1 MIGIIGVDRVLRAAI
16 ILGTTAPLLAQAQP
30 PRFRSGIDLV
40 TVDVLVT
47 DGTRAVTGLTAE
59 DFELRDSGVVQTIDA
74 VSVDTVPVSM
84 LLALDTSNSV
94 EGLTLA
100 HLKDAASAAV
110 NALAKDD
117 RAAILTFAEAVTLRA
132 PWGTPSAAMHDALAR
147 ATAGGSTSLYDA
159 AYTALTLRD
168 DLPGRRPLVVLF
180 SDGGDTSSWLPSR
193 AVLERARRSD
203 AVVYLVAL
211 RQPRLDTRLEYRSGI
226 ELWNTDGGFPGGT
239 PPVVE
244 LAAMTGGRMVIADR
258 PERLRDAFAAAVTQ
272 FRSRY
277 LITYRP
283 QGVDATGWHPIDVR
297 LKVRR
302 ATVTAR
308 RGYSR

>member
-1 MIGIIGVDRVLRAAI
+1 MIAPSRVFSPGIFAVM
-16 ILGTTAPLLAQAQP
+16 TALLVPQGQP

-47 DGTRAVTGLTAE
+47 DGTRAVTGLTAD
-59 DFELRDSGVVQTIDA
+59 DFELRDSGVVQTIDS

-94 EGLTLA
+94 EGPTLE

-110 NALAKDD
+110 STLAKDD
-117 RAAILTFAEAVTLRA
+117 RAAVLTFAEAVTLRA
-132 PWGTPSAAMHDALAR
+132 PWGTPSAAMHEAIAR

-168 DLPGRRPLVVLF
+168 DQPGRRPLVVLF
-180 SDGGDTSSWLPSR
+180 SDGGDTSSWLSSR

-211 RQPRLDTRLEYRSGI
+211 RQPRLDTRLEYRSGV
-226 ELWNTDGGFPGGT
+226 ELWSGDGGFPLAT

-244 LAAMTGGRMVIADR
+244 LATMTGGRIVIADR
-258 PERLRDAFAAAVTQ
+258 PDRLRDAFAAAVTQ

-277 LITYRP
+277 LLTYRP

-297 LKVRR
+297 LKSRR
-302 ATVTAR
+302 GTVTAR

>member
-1 MIGIIGVDRVLRAAI
+1 MTVFRPGV
-16 ILGTTAPLLAQAQP
+16 ILCALPLLLAQAQP

-47 DGTRAVTGLTAE
+47 DGARAVTGLTAG
-59 DFELRDSGVVQTIDA
+59 DFELRDSGVVQTIDS
-74 VSVDTVPVSM
+74 VGVDTVPVSM
-84 LLALDTSNSV
+84 LLALDVSNSV
-94 EGLTLA
+94 EGSTLT
-100 HLKDAASAAV
+100 HLKEAASAAV

-117 RAAILTFAEAVTLRA
+117 RAAIVTFADAVTLRA
-132 PWGTPSAAMHDALAR
+132 PWGTPSGATHAAIAG
-147 ATAGGSTSLYDA
+147 ATAGGSTSLFDA

-168 DLPGRRPLVVLF
+168 DQPGRRPLVVLF
-180 SDGGDTSSWLPSR
+180 SDGGDTSSWLPAR

-211 RQPRLDTRLEYRSGI
+211 RQPRIDTRLEYRSGI
-226 ELWNTDGGFPGGT
+226 ELWSGDGGFPPAT

-244 LAAMTGGRMVIADR
+244 LVAMTGGRTLIADR

-283 QGVDATGWHPIDVR
+283 QGVDATGWHPIEVR
-297 LKVRR
+297 LK
-302 ATVTAR
+302 AKGGTVTAR

>member
-1 MIGIIGVDRVLRAAI
+1 MRTWIALPLV
-16 ILGTTAPLLAQAQP
+16 LLAVQAQP
-30 PRFRSGIDLV
+30 PRFKSGIDLV

-47 DGTRAVTGLTAE
+47 DGPNAVTGLTAD
-59 DFELRDSGVVQTIDA
+59 DFDVRDSGVVQTIDTI
-74 VSVDTVPVSM
+74 SVDTVPVSM
-84 LLALDTSNSV
+84 LLALDISNSV
-94 EGLTLA
+94 EGSTLA
-100 HLKDAASAAV
+100 HLKVAASTAV
-110 NALAKDD
+110 NALAKGD
-117 RAAILTFAEAVTLRA
+117 RAAVLTFAEAVTLRA
-132 PWGTPSAAMHDALAR
+132 PWGLPSPAMDAAIAG

-168 DLPGRRPLVVLF
+168 DEPGRRPLVVLF

-211 RQPRLDTRLEYRSGI
+211 RQPRIDTRLEYRSGV
-226 ELWNTDGGFPGGT
+226 ELWSGDGGFPPAT

-244 LAAMTGGRMVIADR
+244 LAAMTGGRTVIADR

-283 QGVDATGWHPIDVR
+283 QGVDATGWHPIEVR
-297 LKVRR
+297 LRVRR

>member
-1 MIGIIGVDRVLRAAI
+1 MRAAAVS
-16 ILGTTAPLLAQAQP
+16 TLLVSMLAAQAQP
-30 PRFRSGIDLV
+30 PRFRSGIDVV

-47 DGTRAVTGLTAE
+47 DGTRAVTGLAAD
-59 DFELRDSGVVQTIDA
+59 DFELRDSGVVQTIDSI
-74 VSVDTVPVSM
+74 SVDTVPVSM
-84 LLALDTSNSV
+84 LLALDISNSV
-94 EGLTLA
+94 EGLTLT

-110 NALAKDD
+110 DALGRDD
-117 RAAILTFAEAVTLRA
+117 RAAILTFADAVTLRA
-132 PWGTPSAAMHDALAR
+132 PWGAPSAATHTAIAR

-159 AYTALTLRD
+159 AYAALTMRD
-168 DLPGRRPLVVLF
+168 DLPARRPLVVLF
-180 SDGGDTSSWLPSR
+180 SDGGDTSSWLPAR

-211 RQPRLDTRLEYRSGI
+211 RQPRLDSRLEYRSGV
-226 ELWNTDGGFPGGT
+226 ELWSGDGGFPAAT
-239 PPVVE
+239 PPVVQ
-244 LAAMTGGRMVIADR
+244 LTSITGGRMVIADR

-277 LITYRP
+277 LIAYRP
-283 QGVDATGWHPIDVR
+283 HGVDATGWHPIDVR

>member
-1 MIGIIGVDRVLRAAI
+1 VIVLGRVFRPGTILLAAS
-16 ILGTTAPLLAQAQP
+16 LLAQAQP

-47 DGTRAVTGLTAE
+47 DGTRAVTGLSAD
-59 DFELRDSGVVQTIDA
+59 DFEVRDTGVLQTIDT

-100 HLKDAASAAV
+100 HLKEAASAAV
-110 NALAKDD
+110 NALATDD
-117 RAAILTFAEAVTLRA
+117 RVAILTFADAVTLRA
-132 PWGTPSAAMHDALAR
+132 PWSTPSAATHDAIAR

-168 DLPGRRPLVVLF
+168 DQPGRRPLVVLF
-180 SDGGDTSSWLPSR
+180 SDGGDTSSWLPAR

-211 RQPRLDTRLEYRSGI
+211 RQPRLDTRLEYRSGV
-226 ELWNTDGGFPGGT
+226 ELWSGDGGFPPAT
-239 PPVVE
+239 PPAVE
-244 LAAMTGGRMVIADR
+244 LASMTGGRMVIADR

-283 QGVDATGWHPIDVR
+283 HAVDAAGWHPIDVR

-302 ATVTAR
+302 GTITAR

>member
-1 MIGIIGVDRVLRAAI
+1 MR
-16 ILGTTAPLLAQAQP
+16 TATALLAATTCVLNAQGQP
-30 PRFRSGIDLV
+30 PRFRSGIDVV

-47 DGTRAVTGLTAE
+47 DGSRVVTGLHAD
-59 DFELRDSGVVQTIDA
+59 DFEVRDTGVLQAIDA

-84 LLALDTSNSV
+84 LLALDLSNSV
-94 EGLTLA
+94 EGTTLA
-100 HLKDAASAAV
+100 HLKEAASAAV
-110 NALAKDD
+110 DALAKDD
-117 RAAILTFAEAVTLRA
+117 RAAVLTFAGAVTVRA
-132 PWGTPSAAMHDALAR
+132 AWGTPSPAMHDAIAA

-168 DLPGRRPLVVLF
+168 DQPSRRPLVVLF
-180 SDGGDTSSWLPSR
+180 SDGGDTSSWLPAR

-211 RQPRLDTRLEYRSGI
+211 HAPRFDTRLEYRSGV
-226 ELWNTDGGFPGGT
+226 ELWEGDGGFPPAT
-239 PPVVE
+239 PPIVE
-244 LAAMTGGRMVIADR
+244 LAAMTGGRIVIADR
-258 PERLRDAFAAAVTQ
+258 PERLRDAFASAVSQ

-283 QGVDATGWHPIDVR
+283 QGVGATGWHPIDVR
-297 LKVRR
+297 LKTRR
-302 ATVTAR
+302 GTIVAR

>member
-1 MIGIIGVDRVLRAAI
+1 MTVAGRVCSPGAI
-16 ILGTTAPLLAQAQP
+16 LIALPLLLAQAQP

-47 DGTRAVTGLTAE
+47 DGTRAVTGLAAD
-59 DFELRDSGVVQTIDA
+59 DFEVRDSGVVQTIDSI
-74 VSVDTVPVSM
+74 SVDTVPVSM
-84 LLALDTSNSV
+84 LLALDISNSV
-94 EGLTLA
+94 EGTTLA

-110 NALAKDD
+110 GALAKDD
-117 RAAILTFAEAVTLRA
+117 RAAILTFADAVTLRA
-132 PWGTPSAAMHDALAR
+132 PWGTPSVAMHTAIAG

-168 DLPGRRPLVVLF
+168 DQPGRRPLVVLF
-180 SDGGDTSSWLPSR
+180 SDGGDTSSWLPAR

-211 RQPRLDTRLEYRSGI
+211 RRPRIDTRLEYRSGV
-226 ELWNTDGGFPGGT
+226 ELWSGDGGFPPET

-244 LAAMTGGRMVIADR
+244 LSAMTGGRMLIADR
-258 PERLRDAFAAAVTQ
+258 PERLRDAFSAAVTQ
-272 FRSRY
+272 FRSPY
-277 LITYRP
+277 LITFRP
-283 QGVDATGWHPIDVR
+283 QGVDATGWHPIEVR
-297 LKVRR
+297 LKGRGAR
-302 ATVTAR
+302 GATVTAR

>member
-1 MIGIIGVDRVLRAAI
+1 MIRPGW
-16 ILGTTAPLLAQAQP
+16 ILLVFPLLLGQTQ
-30 PRFRSGIDLV
+30 PRFRSGVDLV

-47 DGTRAVTGLTAE
+47 DGTSAVTGLTAD
-59 DFELRDSGVVQTIDA
+59 DFEVRDSGVVQAINS

-84 LLALDTSNSV
+84 LLALDISNSV
-94 EGLTLA
+94 EGSTLA

-117 RAAILTFAEAVTLRA
+117 RAAVLTFADAVTLRA
-132 PWGTPSAAMHDALAR
+132 AWGLPSSAMHAAI
-147 ATAGGSTSLYDA
+147 AGAAAGGSTSLYDA

-168 DLPGRRPLVVLF
+168 DQPGRRPLVVLF
-180 SDGGDTSSWLPSR
+180 SDGGDTSSWLPPR

-211 RQPRLDTRLEYRSGI
+211 RQPRIDARLEYRSGV
-226 ELWNTDGGFPGGT
+226 ELWKDDGGFPPAT
-239 PPVVE
+239 PPIVE
-244 LAAMTGGRMVIADR
+244 LSAMTGGRMLIADR

-283 QGVDATGWHPIDVR
+283 QGVDATGWHPLDVR
-297 LKVRR
+297 LKARR

>member
-1 MIGIIGVDRVLRAAI
+1 MRAGAVA
-16 ILGTTAPLLAQAQP
+16 LLAVSLLAQAQP

-47 DGTRAVTGLTAE
+47 DGTRAVTGLSAD
-59 DFELRDSGVVQTIDA
+59 DFEVRDSGVVQTIDT
-74 VSVDTVPVSM
+74 VSVGTVPVSM

-94 EGLTLA
+94 EGLTLT
-100 HLKDAASAAV
+100 HLKEAASAAV
-110 NALAKDD
+110 NALATDD
-117 RAAILTFAEAVTLRA
+117 RVAILTFADAVTLRA
-132 PWGTPSAAMHDALAR
+132 PWGTPSAATHDAIAR

-159 AYTALTLRD
+159 VYTSLTLRD
-168 DLPGRRPLVVLF
+168 DQPGRRPLVVLF
-180 SDGGDTSSWLPSR
+180 SDGGDTSSWLPAR

-211 RQPRLDTRLEYRSGI
+211 RQPRLDTRLEYRSGV
-226 ELWNTDGGFPGGT
+226 ELWSGDGGFPPAT
-239 PPVVE
+239 PPAVE
-244 LAAMTGGRMVIADR
+244 LASMTGGRTVIADR

-283 QGVDATGWHPIDVR
+283 QGVDRTGWHPIAVR
-297 LKVRR
+297 LTARR
-302 ATVTAR
+302 GTITAR

>member
-1 MIGIIGVDRVLRAAI
+1 MRGCWSGAL
-16 ILGTTAPLLAQAQP
+16 LLTLPLVLAQAQP
-30 PRFRSGIDLV
+30 PRFRSGVDLV
-40 TVDVLVT
+40 TVDVLVA
-47 DGTRAVTGLTAE
+47 DGTRAVTGLTAD
-59 DFELRDSGVVQTIDA
+59 DFEVRDSGVMQTIDS
-74 VSVDTVPVSM
+74 VTVDTVPVSM

-94 EGLTLA
+94 EGLTLT
-100 HLKDAASAAV
+100 HLRDAADAAV

-117 RAAILTFAEAVTLRA
+117 RVAILTFADAVTLRA
-132 PWGTPSAAMHDALAR
+132 PWGTPSAATHDAIAR
-147 ATAGGSTSLYDA
+147 STAGGSTSLYDA
-159 AYTALTLRD
+159 VYMALTLRD
-168 DLPGRRPLVVLF
+168 DRPGRRPLVVLF
-180 SDGGDTSSWLPSR
+180 SDGGDTSSWLPPR

-211 RQPRLDTRLEYRSGI
+211 RQPRLDTRLEYRSGV
-226 ELWNTDGGFPGGT
+226 ELWNGDGGFPPAT

-244 LAAMTGGRMVIADR
+244 LAAITGGRTVIADR

-283 QGVDATGWHPIDVR
+283 QGVDATGWHPIEVR
-297 LKVRR
+297 LKASR

>member
-1 MIGIIGVDRVLRAAI
+1 VIFRQGVILLAA
-16 ILGTTAPLLAQAQP
+16 ALLAAQAQP
-30 PRFRSGIDLV
+30 PRFRSGIDIV

-47 DGTRAVTGLTAE
+47 DGTHTVTGLAAE
-59 DFELRDSGVVQTIDA
+59 DFELRDSGVTQAIDT

-94 EGLTLA
+94 EGLTLT
-100 HLKDAASAAV
+100 HLKEAASAAV
-110 NALAKDD
+110 NALARDD
-117 RAAILTFAEAVTLRA
+117 RAAVLTFADAVTLRA
-132 PWGTPSAAMHDALAR
+132 PWGTPSAATYDAIAG

-159 AYTALTLRD
+159 TYAALTLRD
-168 DLPGRRPLVVLF
+168 DQPGRRPLVVLF
-180 SDGGDTSSWLPSR
+180 SDGGDTSSWLPAR
-193 AVLERARRSD
+193 AVLERARRTD

-211 RQPRLDTRLEYRSGI
+211 RTPRFDTRLEYRSGI
-226 ELWNTDGGFPGGT
+226 ELWSGNGGFPT
-239 PPVVE
+239 SAPPVVE
-244 LAAMTGGRMVIADR
+244 LASLTGGQIVIADR

-272 FRSRY
+272 FRTRY

-297 LKVRR
+297 LKGKRG
-302 ATVTAR
+302 TVTAR

>member
-1 MIGIIGVDRVLRAAI
+1 MIRPGW
-16 ILGTTAPLLAQAQP
+16 ILLALPLLLGQAQ

-47 DGTRAVTGLTAE
+47 DGTRAVTGLTAD
-59 DFELRDSGVVQTIDA
+59 DFELRDSGVVQAIDS

-84 LLALDTSNSV
+84 LLALDISNSV
-94 EGLTLA
+94 EGSTLT
-100 HLKDAASAAV
+100 HLKEAASAAV

-117 RAAILTFAEAVTLRA
+117 RAAVLTFADAVTLRA
-132 PWGTPSAAMHDALAR
+132 AWGTPSSGMHAAIAGAV
-147 ATAGGSTSLYDA
+147 AGGSTSLYDA

-168 DLPGRRPLVVLF
+168 DQPGRRPLVVLF
-180 SDGGDTSSWLPSR
+180 SDGGDTSSWLPAR

-211 RQPRLDTRLEYRSGI
+211 RQPRIDARLEYRSGV
-226 ELWNTDGGFPGGT
+226 ELWKDDGGFPPAT
-239 PPVVE
+239 PPIVE
-244 LAAMTGGRMVIADR
+244 LSAMTGGRTLIADR

-283 QGVDATGWHPIDVR
+283 QGVDAAGWHPIEVG
-297 LKVRR
+297 LKAKR

>member
-1 MIGIIGVDRVLRAAI
+1 MISRAGV
-16 ILGTTAPLLAQAQP
+16 ILLALPLLAAQAQP
-30 PRFRSGIDLV
+30 PRFRSGIDVV

-47 DGTRAVTGLTAE
+47 DGARTVTGLAAD
-59 DFELRDSGVVQTIDA
+59 DFELRDSGVAQTIDT

-94 EGLTLA
+94 EGLTLT
-100 HLKDAASAAV
+100 HLKEAASAAV
-110 NALAKDD
+110 NALARDD
-117 RAAILTFAEAVTLRA
+117 RAAVLTFADAVTLRA
-132 PWGTPSAAMHDALAR
+132 PWGTPSAATHEAIAG

-159 AYTALTLRD
+159 TYAALTLRD
-168 DLPGRRPLVVLF
+168 DQPGRRPLVVLF
-180 SDGGDTSSWLPSR
+180 SDGGDTSSWLPAR
-193 AVLERARRSD
+193 AVLERARRTD

-211 RQPRLDTRLEYRSGI
+211 RTPRFDTRLEYRSGI
-226 ELWNTDGGFPGGT
+226 ELWSGNGGFPAST

-244 LAAMTGGRMVIADR
+244 LASLTGGQIVIADR

-272 FRSRY
+272 FRTRY

-297 LKVRR
+297 VKGKRG
-302 ATVTAR
+302 TVTAR

>member
-1 MIGIIGVDRVLRAAI
+1 VKAVFVIAAS
-16 ILGTTAPLLAQAQP
+16 LLVAQAQP

-47 DGTRAVTGLTAE
+47 DGARAVTGLTAG
-59 DFELRDSGVVQTIDA
+59 DFEVRDSGVLQTIDTI
-74 VSVDTVPVSM
+74 SVDAVPVSM
-84 LLALDTSNSV
+84 LLALDVSNSV
-94 EGLTLA
+94 EGSTLA
-100 HLKDAASAAV
+100 HLEDAASAAV

-117 RAAILTFAEAVTLRA
+117 RAAVLTFADAVTLRA
-132 PWGTPSAAMHDALAR
+132 PWGAPSAAMHAAIAG

-159 AYTALTLRD
+159 AYTALTLED
-168 DLPGRRPLVVLF
+168 AQPGRRSLVVLF

-211 RQPRLDTRLEYRSGI
+211 RQPRIDARLEYRSGVD
-226 ELWNTDGGFPGGT
+226 LWSGDGGFPPAT
-239 PPVVE
+239 PPIVE
-244 LAAMTGGRMVIADR
+244 LAAMTGGHMVIADR

-283 QGVDATGWHPIDVR
+283 QGVDATGWHPIEVR
-297 LKVRR
+297 LKARR